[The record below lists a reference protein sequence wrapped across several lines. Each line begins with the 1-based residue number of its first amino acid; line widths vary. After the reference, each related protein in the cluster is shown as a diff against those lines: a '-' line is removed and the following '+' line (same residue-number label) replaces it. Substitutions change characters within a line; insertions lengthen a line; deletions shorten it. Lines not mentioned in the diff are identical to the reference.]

1 MATKPKGPM
10 GLSTKILLGS
20 AAFGAL
26 AIFFPDAI
34 FYVAIAVSIMFVFLW
49 WSRTKG
55 QKSGRLILPMLLVGM
70 PWGIFEEFYQG
81 VAAGEHVKEGF
92 FMNSLTYGAMAPW
105 AIYFVYLLFLF
116 LIDIGAMAAGA
127 LAEGRQQ
134 YGPPPK
140 EEPGPLS
147 KYWWI

>member
-34 FYVAIAVSIMFVFLW
+34 FYVAIAVSIMFVGLW

-92 FMNSLTYGAMAPW
+92 FMTSLTYGAMAPF
-105 AIYFVYLLFLF
+105 ALYFFYLLLLF
-116 LIDIGAMAAGA
+116 GAELLKMIG
-127 LAEGRQQ
+127 ESVESNPQ

-140 EEPGPLS
+140 DEPGPLS

>member
-1 MATKPKGPM
+1 MAVKSKGPM

-20 AAFGAL
+20 IAFGAM

-34 FYVAIAVSIMFVFLW
+34 FYVAIAVTIMFVFLW

-92 FMNSLTYGAMAPW
+92 FMTSLTYGAVAPW
-105 AIYFVYLLFLF
+105 ALYFVYLLFLF
-116 LIDIGAMAAGA
+116 GGELIKMCSEAIAPGDKYN
-127 LAEGRQQ
+127 Q
-134 YGPPPK
+134 PK
-140 EEPGPLS
+140 DEPGPLS